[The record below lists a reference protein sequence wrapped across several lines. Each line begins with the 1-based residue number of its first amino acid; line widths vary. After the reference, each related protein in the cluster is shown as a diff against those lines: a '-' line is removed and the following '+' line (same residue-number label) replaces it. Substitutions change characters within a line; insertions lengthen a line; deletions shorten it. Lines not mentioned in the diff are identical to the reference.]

1 MSTMPKPLP
10 LYVVKETS
18 RHGRTKLFF
27 RIGKGQRI
35 RLPDDPSSKAFKA
48 AYRAAMAGQHVETT
62 ITVERV
68 RSLRWLIQRY
78 MESAEW
84 SGLATATRKQ
94 RGLFFRQVVDAS
106 GNVDCRTVTSRDIH
120 NALERRKT
128 TPALANN
135 FLKSMSALFK
145 WALAQEHVGVD
156 PTVGVKRLRNKSD
169 GFPAWTDE
177 DIKRFTSRWP
187 AGTRER
193 LAFEM
198 LLVSGLRRSDIV
210 RVGRQHMTK
219 AVLRIRTA
227 KTGTPVTVELSD
239 RVLNLIDETQT
250 GDLSIIVG
258 KKGKPLTKESFGN
271 WFREVC
277 TAAGVQKSAHG
288 LRKLSA
294 TIAANA
300 GATTHQLM
308 AQFGWVTTQQAEI
321 YTKGA
326 DRERLGIVT
335 SRLVSEQ
342 IEFITA
348 PHPEEGAGSSGEKR
362 AKSNT

>member
-10 LYVVKETS
+10 LYVVKEKS

-27 RIGKGQRI
+27 RIGKGPRV

-48 AYRAAMAGQHVETT
+48 AYKTAMKGEQVEAT
-62 ITVERV
+62 IIVERV
-68 RSLRWLIQRY
+68 RSLRWLVQRY

-84 SGLATATRKQ
+84 SGLAIATRKQ
-94 RGLFFRQVVDAS
+94 RGLFYRQVVDAS
-106 GNVDCRTVTSRDIH
+106 GNVDCRTVTARDIR
-120 NALERRKT
+120 NGLERRKA

-145 WALAQEHVGVD
+145 WALVHEHVGVD
-156 PTVGVKRLRNKSD
+156 PTTGVKRLKNKSD

-177 DIKRFTSRWP
+177 DVKRFTNHWP
-187 AGTRER
+187 IGTRER

-198 LLVSGLRRSDIV
+198 LLTSGFRRSDIV
-210 RVGRQHMTK
+210 RVGRQHMTQ
-219 AVLRIRTA
+219 AVVRIRTA

-239 RVLNLIDETQT
+239 RVLDLIEETQT

-258 KKGKPLTKESFGN
+258 KKGMPLTKESFGN

-277 TAAGVQKSAHG
+277 RAAGVQKSAHG

-308 AQFGWVTTQQAEI
+308 AQFGWVTTQQAEV

-342 IEFITA
+342 IELITA
-348 PHPEEGAGSSGEKR
+348 PHPEKGAGIDGKNRS
-362 AKSNT
+362 KSNR